1 MSAGSLRLRLLVAAA
16 FSIAVAL
23 FIAGFAL
30 IALFE
35 QQVRDRVMRELK
47 NDLLQLVG
55 AIEIYDKGE
64 IKLSRALADPRYETP
79 FGGKYWRIERVDP
92 SLSAITHSL
101 RSRSYWDSELGSS
114 NPHLGPE
121 GELLVTSERTV
132 SIANKF
138 GSTSLHLLV
147 GAHDEEIT
155 SPIVSFRNQLVLYL
169 SLIGLAL
176 TGAAWVQVF
185 IGLRPLQT
193 LRNQLSELRASH
205 TKRLEGE
212 FPTEVEPLVLEFN
225 DVLNLRDESLERAR
239 HRAGDLAHGLMTP
252 LTILSAIARDLNR
265 RNLTKQGSEIDE
277 QVESMRNHVERDL
290 IRARLSTG
298 RGHDLTGLAEAVD
311 SVLSTLQRLP
321 DSNKINW
328 VSSVPV
334 DTVVPLERSDLL
346 ELLGNVL
353 DNARKFT
360 KSQVQISFVNE
371 SIVIEDDGP
380 GVNDAELSSIRQ
392 RGGRLDETRLGFG
405 LGLAI
410 VEDIAELYELELNFG
425 RSPLGGLRVA
435 LTPSRL
441 NQGSRGGN
449 SQGMGAG
456 HEI

>member
-1 MSAGSLRLRLLVAAA
+1 MRTGSLRLRLLVAAA

-23 FIAGFAL
+23 FIAGLAL

-35 QQVRDRVMRELK
+35 QQVRDRVMQELK

-55 AIEIYDKGE
+55 AIEISDKGE
-64 IKLSRALADPRYETP
+64 IKLIRALADPRFETP
-79 FGGKYWRIERVDP
+79 YGGKYWRIERVDP
-92 SLSAITHSL
+92 SPSAITQSL
-101 RSRSYWDSELGSS
+101 RSRSYWDSEPGSTNS
-114 NPHLGPE
+114 HLGPE
-121 GELLVTSERTV
+121 GELLVTTERTV
-132 SIANKF
+132 LISNKL
-138 GSTSLHLLV
+138 GDTPLHLLV
-147 GAHDEEIT
+147 SAHDEEIT
-155 SPIVSFRNQLVLYL
+155 SPIVNFRNQLVLYL

-176 TGAAWVQVF
+176 TGAAWAQVS

-193 LRNQLSELRASH
+193 LRNQLSELRTSH

-212 FPTEVEPLVLEFN
+212 FPSEVEPLVLEFN
-225 DVLNLRDESLERAR
+225 DVLNLRDKSLERAR

-252 LTILSAIARDLNR
+252 LTILSAIARDLNKR
-265 RNLTKQGSEIDE
+265 KLTKQGYEIDE
-277 QVESMRNHVERDL
+277 QVESMGKHVERGL
-290 IRARLSTG
+290 VRARLSTG
-298 RGHDLTGLAEAVD
+298 RGHDLTNLAEAVE

-328 VSSVPV
+328 VNNVPV
-334 DTVVPLERSDLL
+334 DTVVPLERNDLL

-360 KSQVQISFVNE
+360 KTQVGISFVNE

-380 GVNDAELSSIRQ
+380 GVNDAELSTIRQ

-425 RSPLGGLRVA
+425 RSPLGGLRVE
-435 LTPSRL
+435 LVLSRL
-441 NQGSRGGN
+441 NHGRRGVKGL
-449 SQGMGAG
+449 GKGAG